1 MKGLNKRI
9 NAMFQEVIGGTSMK
23 LKLSNSMSKSIAT
36 VIPKK
41 VVRLNKTWVKA
52 SDEKT
57 IRRTIERCVGIETN
71 ETVYVQ
77 AY

>member
-1 MKGLNKRI
+1 MKGLNKKI
-9 NAMFQEVIGGTSMK
+9 HVMFQEVIGGTSMK
-23 LKLSNSMSKSIAT
+23 LKLSNSMSTSIAT
-36 VIPKK
+36 VKPNKEL
-41 VVRLNKTWVKA
+41 RLNKAWVKEA
-52 SDEKT
+52 DEKT

>member
-1 MKGLNKRI
+1 MKGLNKKI
-9 NAMFQEVIGGTSMK
+9 HVMFQEVIGGTSMK

-41 VVRLNKTWVKA
+41 VVRLNKTWVKEA
-52 SDEKT
+52 DEKT